1 MDISRFIAGRI
12 AFNTQSS
19 FSRFIIRLA
28 IGATMLSVGGM
39 IIALSFVNG
48 FEQTISNK
56 IFSLWG
62 HIRVQYLTTEQVAL
76 AEETPIK
83 KNDTIFNQLKQ
94 LPEVI
99 SANTFA
105 TKSVLIK
112 SDTTLEGVLLKGI
125 EKDFR
130 FETYQPFLQEGVWMN
145 YPDSGYSTDIVLST
159 STAAQL
165 KVKVNDVVTLFF
177 LESGS
182 NPRIRKAKVCGLF
195 KTGIDEYDRNM
206 AIGDLNLI
214 RRINL
219 WNDSLI
225 GGYEVYLKDP
235 KQMNVVNEQI
245 RNKLPIQWGSRTI
258 QEVYPNIFDWLNLQH
273 KTKWLVLAIVMVVAV
288 INLITCLLI
297 LVLDRTNMI
306 GILKSLG
313 AYDWSVQKIFLY
325 QGTLISAG
333 GIILGT
339 FFGLAF
345 CWLQTLTGFI
355 KLNEEAYYLSV
366 APVQIVWWQV
376 LLVNIVTLLI
386 CFVVLLLPSLLV
398 KKISPVK
405 AIRFE

>member
-1 MDISRFIAGRI
+1 
-12 AFNTQSS
+12 
-19 FSRFIIRLA
+19 
-28 IGATMLSVGGM
+28 MLSVGGM

-56 IFSLWG
+56 VFSLWG
-62 HIRVQYLTTEQVAL
+62 HIRVQYLTTEQLAL

-83 KNDTIFNQLKQ
+83 KDDAIFNKLKQ
-94 LPEVI
+94 LPGVS

-112 SDTTLEGVLLKGI
+112 SDTTLEGVILKGV
-125 EKDFR
+125 EEDFD
-130 FETYQPFLQEGVWMN
+130 FGMYQPFLKEGVWMN
-145 YPDSGYSTDIVLST
+145 FPDSGYSTDIVLST
-159 STAAQL
+159 ITAAQL
-165 KVKVNDVVTLFF
+165 KVHINDSVILFF
-177 LESGS
+177 LENGT
-182 NPRIRKAKVCGLF
+182 NPRIRKARVSGLF
-195 KTGIDEYDRNM
+195 KTGIEEYDKNI

-225 GGYEVYLKDP
+225 GGYEVYVKDKNQINP
-235 KQMNVVNEQI
+235 LNEQI
-245 RNKLPIQWGSRTI
+245 KNSLPIQWGSRTI

-273 KTKWLVLAIVMVVAV
+273 KTKWMVLVIVMVVAI

-297 LVLDRTNMI
+297 LVLDRTNMV

-325 QGTLISAG
+325 HGTIISAG

-339 FFGLAF
+339 LFGVLF
-345 CWLQTLTGFI
+345 CTLQATTGFI
-355 KLNEEAYYLSV
+355 KLNEEAYYLST
-366 APVQIVWWQV
+366 APVKIIWWQV
-376 LLVNIVTLLI
+376 AAVDAATLVICFIVLLI
-386 CFVVLLLPSLLV
+386 PSLLI
-398 KKISPVK
+398 KKINPIT